1 MEWLTGLLAHLDKI
15 FTFGVF
21 LTIGLVAAGISLFS
35 LFLGELGD
43 AFGIDHDFD
52 HPDHDLHVD
61 HGADHPDSGGDHTDM
76 AGLRAPGFF
85 SFRIIMSFV
94 AGFGLVGAICS
105 YLKMGVF
112 ASSGIGILAGFLMA
126 VLMYAFVNFLA
137 KQQASANISAN
148 DLVGKEVMVIVKIPK
163 NEAGQIQ
170 ATTHTGTITYL
181 AQSEDGSEILEGNT
195 VKVTKAMGQTVIV
208 TRLGQN

>member
-1 MEWLTGLLAHLDKI
+1 MEWFTGLLAHLDKI
-15 FTFGVF
+15 LTFGVF

-43 AFGIDHDFD
+43 AFGADHDFD
-52 HPDHDLHVD
+52 HPDHEVAGHD
-61 HGADHPDSGGDHTDM
+61 ADHPDTASGHTDM

-85 SFRIIMSFV
+85 SFRIMMSFV
-94 AGFGLVGAICS
+94 AGFGLVGAICT

-112 ASSGIGILAGFLMA
+112 ASSGIGILAGLAMA
-126 VLMYAFVNFLA
+126 GVMYAFVSFLA
-137 KQQASANISAN
+137 KQQASVNITA
-148 DLVGKEVMVIVKIPK
+148 DELVGKEVMVIVKIPK

-170 ATTHTGTITYL
+170 ATTHAGTITYL

-195 VKVTKAMGQTVIV
+195 VKVIKTMGQTVIV
-208 TRLGQN
+208 ARLAQN